1 MSIVR
6 GLLCLLALALAEAAW
21 AQGDLVEDASPLRV
35 VIGGRIVRLELA
47 GLGMGPQFTLTA
59 WGLCPALG
67 KADVTV
73 RASLA
78 DYAALALRRE
88 DADTLFFSRRLVL
101 EGDTALGLAVRNA
114 IDSLG

>member
-1 MSIVR
+1 VI
-6 GLLCLLALALAEAAW
+6 LPLPPLPLPAKLARAL
-21 AQGDLVEDASPLRV
+21 SPLR
-35 VIGGRIVRLELA
+35 GRIVRLELA
-47 GLGMGPQFTLTA
+47 GLGTGPQFTLTA